1 MNNFFIKIVLSMFF
15 LMMVKT
21 TVDASPK
28 AILKTSKGDIEIEL
42 NKEKAP
48 ISVDNFLSYAKA
60 GFYNGLIFHRVIDGF
75 MIQGGGFSE
84 NGIEKS
90 NPSGKGIK
98 NEAGNGL
105 VNEEMT
111 LAMARTSDVN
121 SATSQFFINVANN
134 VFLNHKDE
142 SSSGFGYAVFGKVIK
157 GTDVVNKIAKASTK
171 KNGAYAD
178 WPEENIVIKEVVVL
192 E

>member
-1 MNNFFIKIVLSMFF
+1 
-15 LMMVKT
+15 MMVKT